1 MEKRMSPPP
10 YRAGSA
16 RNPRYAVQQQY
27 RSPNTVN
34 GASYQEYLAQIVGYY
49 IICELLIGV
58 DRLVLRQGT
67 LTEVGE
73 SYFTLYDED
82 KLAYTVCDLY
92 SLKFVTH
99 FNLGNRPTTEEF
111 LTWLGDIQATNN
123 LAYGTPVGSE

>member
-1 MEKRMSPPP
+1 MAERMSLPA
-10 YRAGSA
+10 YRVGNAG
-16 RNPRYAVQQQY
+16 NPRYAVPQQY
-27 RSPNTVN
+27 RNMHTVN
-34 GASYQEYLAQIVGYY
+34 GASYQEYLVQIVGYY

-99 FNLGNRPTTEEF
+99 FNQGNRPTTEEF
-111 LTWLGDIQATNN
+111 LTWLRDIQATNN
-123 LAYGTPVGSE
+123 IAYGTPVGSV